1 MLLQDYELRNNRR
14 MVSTKEKYYIR
25 ALLLITGLV
34 LLCVGGAFFIYA
46 LLLGKTPNEGT
57 FIFDLRGRIIMWTL
71 VVIGFICLLVV
82 FKLSDYSRKIEDE
95 EGGIKLYPT
104 NITLNVVLRSCL
116 VFSRLLCFPSNAAI
130 AELLGNCTI
139 YIHCVLFGQALS
151 LPKERLPRHKHIL
164 DLG

>member
-57 FIFDLRGRIIMWTL
+57 FIFDLRGRTIMWTL

-95 EGGIKLYPT
+95 GGGIKLYPQT
-104 NITLNVVLRSCL
+104 QTHTRR
-116 VFSRLLCFPSNAAI
+116 FS
-130 AELLGNCTI
+130 
-139 YIHCVLFGQALS
+139 
-151 LPKERLPRHKHIL
+151 IL
-164 DLG
+164 